1 MSRKGQQTDEDK
13 TGDSGYTFQQQR
25 ELFEMQIALEREK
38 AKLSVE
44 AAKETADAQ
53 YKVLQ
58 MQIELERQ
66 KQLTEH
72 NNRINPAPLPPF
84 NVRDATGLLPMFNDT
99 EIETYLVNFEKLA
112 TANAW
117 PKRHWANIL
126 IPVLKGNK
134 AIRAFNR
141 LDANTINNY
150 DELKT
155 AVLEEYSLVPEVYRA
170 HFRNCVRRQ
179 NDSYADYSVYLL
191 NQFERWVNSM
201 QVAESYDNLKQLM
214 LVEQFMNKISD
225 DLREHLID
233 KGCHTLQDCARKADE
248 YIALHKSMKHGQRIS
263 NNAQPK
269 ESNKSDISNSGKVN
283 RVNSNTY
290 PNQTFNKN
298 ENYIRQEKQ
307 NSSKDKNYLI
317 CHYCHK
323 PGHVIKDCYARKRD
337 NEKQVG
343 FVTHYDSSMVNKKK
357 SYSNYVHSACVCCVN
372 GNGKECVDISSFR
385 DTGAEIC
392 LLREG
397 AVPEQM
403 LKPVNRCVKI
413 TGILGSSEALDNV
426 PVYSIHVKSVFA
438 IGEICVA
445 LVPSTCNL
453 PNDVQLLIGNDYGKT
468 MTIENGVNN
477 SIVGAVTRSQTAKE
491 VKLVQETCVDKVVG
505 ADIPD
510 QGVPGTSE
518 GAHTNNILDDESL
531 AESLHNLYDKSVCL
545 TDNSR
550 AVNVVKLGELQ
561 KQETTVKRKAAYS
574 QLLSLPC
581 SKLDANKRH
590 NRPISVC
597 EANKSIM
604 IIEMQVS
611 YMVNDA
617 QEVELENVIA
627 NIVSENEFKKVV
639 VNEIMVESY
648 VFQIHEIHAVRNA
661 ISDIAG
667 ISKDVIDGND
677 HGDVHGVRDIV
688 KDVVSVINRSFN
700 QVSNVVTYFN
710 KGDEFV
716 NIDNADVE
724 CNYLSEMYDDF
735 NCSEAHANV
744 KDGYVNCDCE
754 NKDFEDIYAV
764 CDAKCVCSVA
774 LVNVIINLDEG
785 VVDEDDENMVFD
797 RGRFTS

>member
-1 MSRKGQQTDEDK
+1 MPRKGEQTDEDK

-25 ELFEMQIALEREK
+25 ELFEMQIAIEREK

-53 YKVLQ
+53 HKVLQ

-72 NNRINPAPLPPF
+72 NNRINPAPLPQF

-179 NDSYADYSVYLL
+179 NDIYADYSVYLL

-214 LVEQFMNKISD
+214 LVEQFMNKISN

-248 YIALHKSMKHGQRIS
+248 YIALHKSMKHGQRSS
-263 NNAQPK
+263 NKAQPK
-269 ESNKSDISNSGKVN
+269 ESNKSDVSNSGKVN
-283 RVNSNTY
+283 RVNCNTY
-290 PNQTFNKN
+290 PNQAFNKN
-298 ENYIRQEKQ
+298 GNYIRQDKQ

-317 CHYCHK
+317 CHYCHA
-323 PGHVIKDCYARKRD
+323 IKDCYARKRD
-337 NEKQVG
+337 NEKQFG

-392 LLREG
+392 LLKEG

-413 TGILGSSEALDNV
+413 NGILGSSEA
-426 PVYSIHVKSVFA
+426 
-438 IGEICVA
+438 
-445 LVPSTCNL
+445 
-453 PNDVQLLIGNDYGKT
+453 
-468 MTIENGVNN
+468 
-477 SIVGAVTRSQTAKE
+477 
-491 VKLVQETCVDKVVG
+491 
-505 ADIPD
+505 
-510 QGVPGTSE
+510 
-518 GAHTNNILDDESL
+518 
-531 AESLHNLYDKSVCL
+531 
-545 TDNSR
+545 
-550 AVNVVKLGELQ
+550 
-561 KQETTVKRKAAYS
+561 
-574 QLLSLPC
+574 
-581 SKLDANKRH
+581 
-590 NRPISVC
+590 
-597 EANKSIM
+597 
-604 IIEMQVS
+604 
-611 YMVNDA
+611 
-617 QEVELENVIA
+617 
-627 NIVSENEFKKVV
+627 
-639 VNEIMVESY
+639 
-648 VFQIHEIHAVRNA
+648 
-661 ISDIAG
+661 
-667 ISKDVIDGND
+667 
-677 HGDVHGVRDIV
+677 
-688 KDVVSVINRSFN
+688 
-700 QVSNVVTYFN
+700 
-710 KGDEFV
+710 
-716 NIDNADVE
+716 
-724 CNYLSEMYDDF
+724 
-735 NCSEAHANV
+735 
-744 KDGYVNCDCE
+744 
-754 NKDFEDIYAV
+754 
-764 CDAKCVCSVA
+764 
-774 LVNVIINLDEG
+774 
-785 VVDEDDENMVFD
+785 
-797 RGRFTS
+797 

>member
-1 MSRKGQQTDEDK
+1 
-13 TGDSGYTFQQQR
+13 
-25 ELFEMQIALEREK
+25 
-38 AKLSVE
+38 
-44 AAKETADAQ
+44 
-53 YKVLQ
+53 
-58 MQIELERQ
+58 
-66 KQLTEH
+66 
-72 NNRINPAPLPPF
+72 
-84 NVRDATGLLPMFNDT
+84 
-99 EIETYLVNFEKLA
+99 
-112 TANAW
+112 
-117 PKRHWANIL
+117 
-126 IPVLKGNK
+126 
-134 AIRAFNR
+134 
-141 LDANTINNY
+141 
-150 DELKT
+150 
-155 AVLEEYSLVPEVYRA
+155 
-170 HFRNCVRRQ
+170 
-179 NDSYADYSVYLL
+179 
-191 NQFERWVNSM
+191 M
-201 QVAESYDNLKQLM
+201 QVAGSYDNLKQLM

-233 KGCHTLQDCARKADE
+233 KGYHTLQDCARKADE
-248 YIALHKSMKHGQRIS
+248 YIALHKSMKHGQRSS

-269 ESNKSDISNSGKVN
+269 ESNRSDVSNSGKVN
-283 RVNSNTY
+283 RINSNTY
-290 PNQTFNKN
+290 LNQAFNKN

-323 PGHVIKDCYARKRD
+323 PGHVLKDCYARKRD

-343 FVTHYDSSMVNKKK
+343 FVTYYDSSMVNKKK

-413 TGILGSSEALDNV
+413 NGILGSSEALDNV

-550 AVNVVKLGELQ
+550 IVNVVKLGELQ
-561 KQETTVKRKAAYS
+561 KQETTVKRKAADS
-574 QLLSLPC
+574 QLLSLQC

-590 NRPISVC
+590 IRPISVC
-597 EANKSIM
+597 EANKAIM

-611 YMVNDA
+611 YMVNDV

-627 NIVSENEFKKVV
+627 NIVSDNEFEKVV
-639 VNEIMVESY
+639 INEIMVESY
-648 VFQIHEIHAVRNA
+648 VFRIHVIHAVRNA
-661 ISDIAG
+661 ISDIVG
-667 ISKDVIDGND
+667 TSKNVIDGKD
-677 HGDVHGVRDIV
+677 HGDVYGVRDIV
-688 KDVVSVINRSFN
+688 KDVVSDIHRSFN
-700 QVSNVVTYFN
+700 QVMSLLILTR
-710 KGDEFV
+710 
-716 NIDNADVE
+716 AMS
-724 CNYLSEMYDDF
+724 L
-735 NCSEAHANV
+735 
-744 KDGYVNCDCE
+744 
-754 NKDFEDIYAV
+754 
-764 CDAKCVCSVA
+764 
-774 LVNVIINLDEG
+774 
-785 VVDEDDENMVFD
+785 
-797 RGRFTS
+797 